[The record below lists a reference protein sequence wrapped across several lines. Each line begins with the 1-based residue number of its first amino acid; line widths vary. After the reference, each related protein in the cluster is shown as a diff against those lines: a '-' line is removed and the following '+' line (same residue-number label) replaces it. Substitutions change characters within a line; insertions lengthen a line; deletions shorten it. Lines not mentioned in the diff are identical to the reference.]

1 MFNMFQ
7 ESNDVSK
14 EEIANKIQNMCNRQ
28 LDVIIDAR
36 RYTKNTDA
44 ISRYERLNN
53 PRNDIYHINNII
65 DFNDNMND
73 NSIFPI
79 LSLLS
84 NMHPTLS
91 LRLRNLYYNENPFG
105 NLEDVPTPLRD
116 EHKECLEKIKFSS
129 ITPEKIGRS
138 EIDTDCAICQSAFEP
153 TNDVIILPCSGN
165 HYFHDTCIYPWLELS
180 KKCPVCRENIEDT
193 INNKN

>member
-1 MFNMFQ
+1 MFDMFQ

-36 RYTKNTDA
+36 RYKKNNDT
-44 ISRYERLNN
+44 ILRYERQNN

-65 DFNDNMND
+65 NFNDNMNE
-73 NSIFPI
+73 NNIFPI

-91 LRLRNLYYNENPFG
+91 LRLRNLYYNENPLG

-116 EHKECLEKIKFSS
+116 EHK
-129 ITPEKIGRS
+129 
-138 EIDTDCAICQSAFEP
+138 
-153 TNDVIILPCSGN
+153 
-165 HYFHDTCIYPWLELS
+165 
-180 KKCPVCRENIEDT
+180 
-193 INNKN
+193 